1 MTEAETPCTTH
12 GNHTLCI
19 EPHCPCSCHDEESP
33 A

>member
-1 MTEAETPCTTH
+1 MTETPCTTH

-19 EPHCPCSCHDEESP
+19 EPHCPCDCHDEEIP